1 MNSKGNGKASK
12 KKKKGA
18 AKSGGSLLSR
28 FFKGGAKA
36 GRPDNGTAKKKV
48 RAKPLTPLER
58 SIQEIKNMAKVGE
71 SNPERLAMLLSR
83 LLGQEKEKE
92 RLAKEDF
99 DRMVWDI
106 VDKNEAKNADDTNA
120 DGTD

>member
-1 MNSKGNGKASK
+1 MNSKGNGKARK

-18 AKSGGSLLSR
+18 AKSGGSLLSL

-71 SNPERLAMLLSR
+71 SDPERLAMLLSR

-106 VDKNEAKNADDTNA
+106 VNKNEAKNADDTDA